1 MSKEKKQ
8 PLLRAAFLLLL
19 IALSVLLIDILT
31 RINLAT
37 PRLNCRELE
46 SLEDFPEN
54 GPVLLEGGEYGTAED
69 GHAWY
74 RLRFHWDKEA
84 CLYFRIY
91 HNVTLNGS
99 EDALEEAYRD
109 YIVRL
114 KPDAQN
120 GGDFEVVIH
129 SDGRSFRRIDSYVYF
144 GTQEQIY
151 QHTLSAMDFSVFLRG
166 ICFTVTLV
174 SLILLLYKPSERYL
188 LWLALLSFFRGQY
201 MRLSSLL
208 GLVTWIPA
216 LRFLSQGTA
225 YLVLSEL
232 LTAFFQYKI
241 MQTYMPVRF
250 GKLPFLWFAAAA
262 ALPVLFLHGQPLGA
276 AAAGMAFFAVLYL
289 CYLLCFLRLSRE
301 ERGEKTLLLT
311 AWVLT
316 VVLRFFDEFC
326 EVGALPSGD
335 VNLRFRLR
343 GLVSLLFV
351 VAFFVVVAK
360 RFAQKFQEA
369 DELNVHLE
377 ERIREKTRRQTLFV
391 RSMLHNLKTPLFSL
405 SGYSDMALSS
415 LEKNPAQ
422 ARQYMEKARE
432 KALFAGELMDHI
444 FLVTQMDADMVHLQM
459 APVNLG
465 HLLAA
470 VADTP
475 TAGQE
480 GKRIALTLKL
490 PENIFLPGDQLYL
503 RQAFQNILD
512 NARVHTPDGGAI
524 ALTLQGGESGAEV
537 HIRDNGCGIA
547 PEEQERI
554 FDAYYSN
561 RHGRQ
566 QSSGLGLYIASEIVK
581 RHGGSISVQSEPG
594 QGADFCIRLPYSPEA
609 EASEKI

>member
-1 MSKEKKQ
+1 MHTEKRNLVIQ
-8 PLLRAAFLLLL
+8 AAFLALL
-19 IALSVLLIDILT
+19 ILLSALLTYLLD
-31 RINLAT
+31 RINRET
-37 PRLNCRELE
+37 PRLDCAALAG
-46 SLEDFPEN
+46 LQDFPEN

-84 CLYFRIY
+84 CLYFRLY
-91 HNVTLNGS
+91 HDVTLNGR
-99 EDALEEAYRD
+99 EDVLEDAYRD

-114 KPDAQN
+114 VPDAQN
-120 GGDFEVVIH
+120 KGDFEVVIH
-129 SDGRSFRRIDSYVYF
+129 STGKSFRRIESYIYF

-151 QHTLSAMDFSVFLRG
+151 NHILSAVDSSVFLRG

-174 SLILLLYKPSERYL
+174 SLILLIFKPSERYL

-201 MRLSSLL
+201 MRLSSVL
-208 GLVTWIPA
+208 GLLTWIPA
-216 LRFLSQGTA
+216 LRFLSQGTT

-232 LTAFFQYKI
+232 VTAFFQYRI

-250 GKLPFLWFAAAA
+250 GKLPFLWVAVFA
-262 ALPVLFLHGQPLGA
+262 ALPVFFLHGQPLWA
-276 AAAGMAFFAVLYL
+276 SAAGMAFFAVLYL
-289 CYLLCFLRLSRE
+289 CYLLCFLRLPRDE
-301 ERGEKTLLLT
+301 LGEKTLLLT

-326 EVGALPSGD
+326 ELGWIPSGD

-377 ERIREKTRRQTLFV
+377 ERIKENTRRQTLFV

-405 SGYSDMALSS
+405 SGYSDMALRSVDR
-415 LEKNPAQ
+415 NPDQ

-444 FLVTQMDADMVHLQM
+444 FLVTQMDADLVHMQK
-459 APVNLG
+459 APVNLSQ
-465 HLLAA
+465 LLHE
-470 VADTP
+470 VAETP

-480 GKRIALTLKL
+480 GKRLTLETEI
-490 PENIFLPGDQLYL
+490 PENVFLEADRLYL

-512 NARVHTPDGGAI
+512 NARINTPDGGKVGVE
-524 ALTLQGGESGAEV
+524 LRPGAESV
-537 HIRDNGCGIA
+537 RVCIRDTGCGIA
-547 PEEQERI
+547 PEEKEKI

-561 RHGRQ
+561 RHGKQ
-566 QSSGLGLYIASEIVK
+566 QSSGLGLYISAEIVR
-581 RHGGSISVQSEPG
+581 RHGGTIEVESEEG
-594 QGADFCIRLPYSPEA
+594 KGARFYITLPCSEA
-609 EASEKI
+609 ESSEKI